1 MKFIVFE
8 TINLDNGK
16 IYVGI
21 HKVNDPEVFDG
32 YLGDGVDI
40 HLPESY
46 NKSKTQLQSAVQRH
60 GINAFKRITL
70 KEFNNINSVLS
81 YFCLSIIPFTSKS
94 ISLYHCYYTES
105 NLHKKIRQS
114 L

>member
-70 KEFNNINSVLS
+70 KEFNNINDAR
-81 YFCLSIIPFTSKS
+81 
-94 ISLYHCYYTES
+94 
-105 NLHKKIRQS
+105 IR